1 MFPSTKPVSNRI
13 AIVFDFDETL
23 VPESFK
29 VLLEHFNLDAEEFNQ
44 NRVYKLVNEGWQ
56 KVPAR
61 AYSLIEE
68 SKQRNDAEK
77 ITQSRIAEFG
87 RNLEPFPGVPQMF
100 DRLRECARNIV
111 PDVEVEFYLI
121 TGGFVEI
128 ARHTSIANQF
138 TAMWGCEFSYDKNG
152 GIEFLKQIM
161 THTEKTRYLFHISKG
176 IDRNNDK
183 DLVFL
188 YQDIPGEEL
197 HVPLTQTIYVGDGT
211 SDIPCFTVM
220 NEHHG
225 IAIGLYKDK
234 TTEEW
239 EHANEVQANQQ
250 VANLAPP
257 DYSPDSEL
265 MRSLV
270 LAVESISKQIA
281 LRALSVNK

>member
-1 MFPSTKPVSNRI
+1 MFPPTKPFSNRI

-23 VPESFK
+23 VPESFR
-29 VLLEHFNLDAEEFNQ
+29 VLLEHFNLDAEEFNH
-44 NRVYKLVNEGWQ
+44 NRVYKLVDEGWQ

-61 AYSLIEE
+61 AYALIEE
-68 SKQRNDAEK
+68 SKQRKDAEK

-100 DRLRECARNIV
+100 DRLRECARNII
-111 PDVEVEFYLI
+111 PDIEVEFYLI

-128 ARHTSIANQF
+128 ARNTSIANQF
-138 TAMWGCEFSYDKNG
+138 KAMWGCEFHYGQNG
-152 GIEFLKQIM
+152 EIECLKQIM
-161 THTEKTRYLFHISKG
+161 THTEKTRYLFHVSKG
-176 IDRNNDK
+176 IDRQNDR

-188 YQDIPGEEL
+188 DQDIPAEEL
-197 HVPLTQTIYVGDGT
+197 HVPLSQTIYVGDGT
-211 SDIPCFTVM
+211 SDIPCFAIM

-234 TTEEW
+234 SVDEW
-239 EHANEVQANQQ
+239 QHAEKVEANQQ

-257 DYSPDSEL
+257 DYSEDSEL
-265 MRSLV
+265 MRSLI

-281 LRALSVNK
+281 LHALSVKG